1 MSQVNIKTL
10 SAPYNILYD
19 CRVVTAIGKTIEIQ
33 KAIDEIFSEVEK
45 ETIDFKL

>member
-1 MSQVNIKTL
+1 MVERQKRKNYHWMTSDIIAKL
-10 SAPYNILYD
+10 LH
-19 CRVVTAIGKTIEIQ
+19 AIGKTIEIQ